1 MGLQNTIEQFLRPRK
16 GRAPVFAA
24 AALLAVALIGG
35 CEGQFG
41 SRQTSAY
48 KVGEPYQ
55 IQGAWYYPAADYGY
69 EEVGVASWYG
79 AKFHGRRTAN
89 GEVFD
94 VNKVT
99 AAHRT
104 LPLPS
109 LVEITNLDNGRTL
122 TVRVNDRGPF
132 ANDRIIDVSRRGAE
146 LLGFLGA
153 GTTKV
158 RVRILEDES
167 RVLAIEAQGKSNPAD
182 AVTQVTAAPRGI
194 VASESLAAPTGQ
206 AGPVSPAI
214 VPPVASTAPRTQL
227 APVNKPAPSARR
239 LYVQAGAFMN
249 RNNAIRLQQRLT
261 GVAPVRVI
269 ETPLSGRTLYRVRLG
284 PAASREDANRML
296 ARAAQAGVTNAR
308 VIADK

>member
-1 MGLQNTIEQFLRPRK
+1 
-16 GRAPVFAA
+16 
-24 AALLAVALIGG
+24 
-35 CEGQFG
+35 
-41 SRQTSAY
+41 
-48 KVGEPYQ
+48 
-55 IQGAWYYPAADYGY
+55 
-69 EEVGVASWYG
+69 
-79 AKFHGRRTAN
+79 
-89 GEVFD
+89 
-94 VNKVT
+94 
-99 AAHRT
+99 
-104 LPLPS
+104 
-109 LVEITNLDNGRTL
+109 L

-167 RVLAIEAQGKSNPAD
+167 RVLAIEAQGKSTPAD
-182 AVTQVTAAPRGI
+182 ALTQVTAAPRGT
-194 VASESLAAPTGQ
+194 VASESLAAPSRQ
-206 AGPVSPAI
+206 AAPASPAV
-214 VPPVASTAPRTQL
+214 VPPAASTAPRTQL
-227 APVNKPAPSARR
+227 APVSKPAPSARR

-249 RNNAIRLQQRLT
+249 RNNAIRMQQRLT

-296 ARAAQAGVTNAR
+296 ARATQAGVTNAR